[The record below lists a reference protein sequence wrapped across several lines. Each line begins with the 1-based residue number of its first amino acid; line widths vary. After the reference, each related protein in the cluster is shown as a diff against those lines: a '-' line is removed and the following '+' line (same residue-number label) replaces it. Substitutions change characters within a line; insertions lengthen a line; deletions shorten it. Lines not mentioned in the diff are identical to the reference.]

1 MRIPKFR
8 LLAGGAIAA
17 LVGATLLPSTAA
29 GAPPPLGDQLAIPG
43 GKVTAT
49 FGKSADLD
57 PSLRTAKG
65 TVNVTVGLA
74 DASLAEQVVASG
86 NTLSKSQQQQY
97 VNGLKAKQST
107 VGSAI
112 KGLGGRERAR
122 LQKSL
127 NSVVVAIDASKV
139 DEVAAIPGVESV
151 RRLYNYQLDLSET
164 VPYIGATALHERN
177 PTLTGKGIRV
187 AVLDSG
193 IDYTHVR
200 FGGAGTAQA
209 YADAYGTSVTDP
221 KTTTPDGLF
230 PTSKVIGG
238 FDFVGEKWPNG
249 PIEPDPDPIDCG
261 TSAIA
266 APCAG
271 GHGSHVA
278 SIIAGNNGVAPDAK
292 LYMAKVCSA
301 VSSSCDGPAI
311 LQGIEFALDPNGD
324 GDVSDAA
331 DVVNLSLGSP
341 YGQPEDD
348 SSAALANAIE
358 LGVVVVTSSGN
369 SGDKPYITGSPG
381 STPGIIATAQTNV
394 PSARHFV
401 LRIGSD
407 VHKNT
412 NVVDWAPITTGFTG
426 DVKYG
431 ATAADQLGCEAYPS
445 GFFAG
450 KVALLDRGTCSISIK
465 VDNAADAGAIGVLVA
480 NNAPGA
486 APSFSFG
493 GPATFDPQQTLII
506 GQEHGTTIKAALASG
521 PVTAAVDPAD
531 AVSLKGSMV
540 ATSSRGP
547 NYATEIKPD
556 IGAPGASVSAEAG
569 TGTGETAFGGT
580 SGAAPMVAGSAALL
594 RQAYPK
600 RDPLEIKAALQN
612 NADTDILIN
621 PVTQPGVLAEISRV
635 GAGEVRVDAAA
646 DAKVAAWDDD
656 EPTAGLSFGFQPAND
671 DVVVRKTVR
680 VRNYSS
686 QSRTFQL
693 GSSFRYANDEA
704 NGAVELDTPAS
715 VTVPGN
721 RTKTFRVTMRIDADK
736 LPDWG
741 LDSGPNGATGSLLA
755 GNEYDGYLTL
765 SHQGEQISLPWHVLP
780 HRNAD
785 IEADEVVRLR
795 NGAASVQI
803 RNVTRSGQ
811 PGELAVFGLMGQSPR
826 IPKAEL
832 PKPGGNRAVVD
843 LRSTGVRAGGDVMQ
857 FAVNTFNE
865 HEHASAPGQF
875 RIQLDTNRDGTAD
888 WTVFNA
894 DLTVGSTGQYDGRNV
909 VWIQQVGSTTAN
921 AFFFTDADLNSA
933 NTILTVPLAA
943 VGLTPT
949 TTFDY
954 TVQGVDSYFTNA
966 VTDQIA
972 GLTFTPSTPRF
983 VPSLYDFTVAAGA
996 RTTLG
1001 VSAPAGGAAAS
1012 PSQTGLLLMKRDA
1025 PDGAEADVVKVVAQ
1039 SVS

>member
-17 LVGATLLPSTAA
+17 LVGATLIPTTAA

-49 FGKSADLD
+49 FGKSADID

-97 VNGLKAKQST
+97 VNGLKAKQSS

-139 DEVAAIPGVESV
+139 DEVAALPGVESV
-151 RRLYNYQLDLSET
+151 RRLYNYQLDLADT
-164 VPYIGATALHERN
+164 VPYIGAAALHQRN
-177 PTLTGKGIRV
+177 PSLTGAGIRV

-193 IDYTHVR
+193 IDYTHAR

-209 YADAYGTSVTDP
+209 YADAYGTSVTDT
-221 KTTTPDGLF
+221 KTTTTDGLF

-311 LQGIEFALDPNGD
+311 LQGIEFAIDPNGD

-381 STPGIIATAQTNV
+381 STPGIIATAQTSV

-407 VHKNT
+407 VLKNT

-431 ATAADQLGCEAYPS
+431 ATAAEQLGCVAYPA

-594 RQAYPK
+594 RQKYPNRK
-600 RDPLEIKAALQN
+600 PIEIKAALQN
-612 NADTDILIN
+612 NADTAILIN
-621 PVTQPGVLAEISRV
+621 PVTQPGVLAEISRI
-635 GAGEVRVDAAA
+635 GAGEVRVDAAV
-646 DAKVAAWDDD
+646 DSTFAAWDDD
-656 EPTAGLSFGFQPAND
+656 EPTAGLSFGYQPAAD
-671 DVVVRKTVR
+671 GVVVRKTVR
-680 VRNYSS
+680 VRNYAS
-686 QSRTFQL
+686 QSRTFRIAP
-693 GSSFRYANDEA
+693 SFRYANDEA
-704 NGAVELDTPAS
+704 NGAVEVNAPAS

-721 RTKTFRVTMRIDADK
+721 RSGTFTVTMRIDADK
-736 LPDWG
+736 LPDWN

-765 SHQGEQISLPWHVLP
+765 TNKGEQISLPWHVLP

-785 IEADEVVRLR
+785 IEADELVRLR
-795 NGAASVQI
+795 NGAASVQL

-826 IPKAEL
+826 IPSSEL

-843 LRSTGVRAGGDVMQ
+843 LRSTGVRAGSDIMQ
-857 FAVNTFNE
+857 FAINTFGE
-865 HEHASAPGQF
+865 HQHASAPGQV

-894 DLTVGSTGQYDGRNV
+894 DLTVGSTGSYDGRNV
-909 VWIQQVGSTTAN
+909 VWVQKVGSSTAN

-943 VGLTPT
+943 VGLTPA

-954 TVQGVDSYFTNA
+954 AVQGVDSYFTGA

-972 GLTFTPSTPRF
+972 GLTFTPSTPKF

-1025 PDGAEADVVKVVAQ
+1025 PDGAEADVVKVVGQ
-1039 SVS
+1039 TVP

>member
-29 GAPPPLGDQLAIPG
+29 GAPPSLGDQLAIPG

-49 FGKSADLD
+49 FGRSADLD

-107 VGSAI
+107 IGSAI

-139 DEVAAIPGVESV
+139 DELAALPGVESV
-151 RRLYNYQLDLSET
+151 RRLYNYQLDLADT

-177 PTLTGKGIRV
+177 PSLTGAGIRV

-193 IDYTHVR
+193 IDYTHAR
-200 FGGAGTAQA
+200 FGGAGTAEA
-209 YADAYGTSVTDP
+209 YAAAYGTSVTDS
-221 KTTTPDGLF
+221 KTTTTDGLF

-292 LYMAKVCSA
+292 LYLAKVCSA
-301 VSSSCDGPAI
+301 VASSCDGPAI

-348 SSAALANAIE
+348 SSAALANAIK

-407 VHKNT
+407 VFKNT

-431 ATAADQLGCEAYPS
+431 TTAADQQGCVAYPA

-580 SGAAPMVAGSAALL
+580 SGASPMVAGSAALL
-594 RQAYPK
+594 RQAYPN
-600 RDPLEIKAALQN
+600 REPLEIKAALQN
-612 NADTDILIN
+612 NADTNILIN
-621 PVTQPGVLAEISRV
+621 PVTQPGVLAEISRI
-635 GAGEVRVDAAA
+635 GAGEVRVDAAV
-646 DAKVAAWDDD
+646 DSTFAAWDDD
-656 EPTAGLSFGFQPAND
+656 EPTAGLSFGYQPAAD
-671 DVVVRKTVR
+671 GVVVRKTVR

-686 QSRTFQL
+686 QTRTFKIAP
-693 GSSFRYANDEA
+693 SFRYAADEA
-704 NGAVELDTPAS
+704 NGAVEVNAPAS
-715 VTVPGN
+715 VTVQGN
-721 RTKTFRVTMRIDADK
+721 RAATFTVTMRIDADK

-741 LDSGPNGATGSLLA
+741 LDSGGNGATGSLLA
-755 GNEYDGYLTL
+755 ANEYDGYLTL
-765 SHQGEQISLPWHVLP
+765 TNGGKQIHLPWHVLP

-785 IEADEVVRLR
+785 VEADEVVRLR
-795 NGAASVQI
+795 NGAATVNL

-826 IPKAEL
+826 IPNAQL

-843 LRSTGVRAGGDVMQ
+843 LRSTGVRGGGDVMQ
-857 FAVNTFNE
+857 FAVNTFGE
-865 HEHASAPGQF
+865 HEHASAPGQL
-875 RIQLDTNRDGTAD
+875 RILLDTNRDGAAD
-888 WTVFNA
+888 WSVFNA

-909 VWIQQVGSTTAN
+909 VWVQQVGSPTAN

-943 VGLTPT
+943 MGLTPT

-954 TVQGVDSYFTNA
+954 TVQGVDSYFTGA
-966 VTDQIA
+966 VTDQIT
-972 GLTFTPSTPRF
+972 GLTFTPSTMKF
-983 VPSLYDFTVAAGA
+983 APSLFDFTIAAGG

-1025 PDGAEADVVKVVAQ
+1025 PDGAEADVVKVVGQ